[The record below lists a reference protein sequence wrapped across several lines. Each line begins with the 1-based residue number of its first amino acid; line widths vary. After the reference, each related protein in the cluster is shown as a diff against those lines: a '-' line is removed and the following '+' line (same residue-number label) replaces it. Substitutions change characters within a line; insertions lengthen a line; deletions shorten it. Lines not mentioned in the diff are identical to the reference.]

1 MDDKAHRSSEVDQ
14 TITQPLTVTQRKL
27 DSLDRQKATTGV
39 FGLLSLQTIQRTVE
53 QLLEMNPEEI
63 KDALTLLNGL
73 IDITQQALKP
83 VVLSSVQQAKIQRL
97 NLRKSA
103 TNQILNEAIK
113 EKLRSTIISSPSLF
127 EEEDISKVMKSL
139 DHNKQRNISLAFDSK
154 RKAQNET
161 DVETRKYVEFHNQ
174 PPQDNQSFRS
184 SRGQTPYRRAPRRGK
199 LVYFRDRFPNQSTH
213 SGNWWK
219 NRSNRSGA
227 TANRGSTPF

>member
-1 MDDKAHRSSEVDQ
+1 
-14 TITQPLTVTQRKL
+14 
-27 DSLDRQKATTGV
+27 
-39 FGLLSLQTIQRTVE
+39 
-53 QLLEMNPEEI
+53 MNPEEI

-83 VVLSSVQQAKIQRL
+83 MVLSSVQQAKIQRL

-113 EKLRSTIISSPSLF
+113 EKLTSTIISSPSLF

-161 DVETRKYVEFHNQ
+161 DVETRK
-174 PPQDNQSFRS
+174 
-184 SRGQTPYRRAPRRGK
+184 
-199 LVYFRDRFPNQSTH
+199 
-213 SGNWWK
+213 
-219 NRSNRSGA
+219 
-227 TANRGSTPF
+227 